1 MLSAYG
7 ASVTSFAVVVAVPA
21 FERAVDLLSI
31 AVVVVAGNVYL
42 TCCSFSP
49 HNNSHT
55 HTDTDIHTHVVIH

>member
-7 ASVTSFAVVVAVPA
+7 ASVTSLAVVVAVSA
-21 FERAVDLLSI
+21 FERAVDSLSI
-31 AVVVVAGNVYL
+31 AIFVVVGNVYL

-55 HTDTDIHTHVVIH
+55 HTDTDIHTHIVIH